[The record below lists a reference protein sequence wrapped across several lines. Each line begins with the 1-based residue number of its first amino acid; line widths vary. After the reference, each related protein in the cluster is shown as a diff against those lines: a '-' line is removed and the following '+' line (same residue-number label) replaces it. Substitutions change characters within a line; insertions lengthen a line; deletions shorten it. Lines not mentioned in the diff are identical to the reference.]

1 LPDATAAGCA
11 LAGELT
17 TPQLHYAVYCAARGA
32 PVATTHAAAV
42 AAHIERLAAGFA
54 ALVASAPAGGDAAAA
69 AAAAAARPTLVLDCA
84 NGVGAA
90 AAAALA
96 AHPSARAAGLSLSL
110 RNARRA
116 GLNHRC
122 GADFVQKA
130 RAPPDGIMA
139 SSQKDNGDDA
149 PAAVGNK
156 SDAAAAAP
164 PRYAASLDGDADRVV
179 FFECDAG
186 DAGAGAP
193 RLRRLLDG
201 DKTAALVA
209 LHVASLAA
217 AAALPLRLAVVQTAY
232 ANGASGAFLRARI
245 GGSGADAGAHG
256 ASAAAGGVTLS
267 VLRTPTGVKHLH
279 AAAERFD
286 VGIYWE
292 SNGHG
297 AALFSDDA
305 LTRIAAAATS
315 SESQPSSSA
324 AARGLAAL
332 AAACNPA
339 VGDALSGVLLVEGVL
354 RARGWGLPEW
364 DALYEDLPSKQ
375 IAVKV
380 ADRSVLRT
388 PPGDETRAVAPQGL
402 QAAVDAAVAGAGAGA
417 RAFARASGTEDV
429 VRVYA
434 EAATRDAADALA
446 LEVARA
452 VHALAGGV
460 GPAPG
465 SA

>member
-1 LPDATAAGCA
+1 
-11 LAGELT
+11 LT

-32 PVATTHAAAV
+32 PIATDHATAV
-42 AAHIERLAAGFA
+42 SAHIDRLAAGFA
-54 ALVASAPAGGDAAAA
+54 SLVASAPGAVAGAVP
-69 AAAAAARPTLVLDCA
+69 RPTLVLDCA

-122 GADFVQKA
+122 GADYVQKA
-130 RAPPDGIMA
+130 RAPPDGIMP
-139 SSQKDNGDDA
+139 SGDDA
-149 PAAVGNK
+149 DAAGNADTPA
-156 SDAAAAAP
+156 AAAAAP
-164 PRYAASLDGDADRVV
+164 PRYAAALDGDADRVV

-186 DAGAGAP
+186 ADASEGAAGAP

-217 AAALPLRLAVVQTAY
+217 AAGLSLSLGVVQTAY

-245 GGSGADAGAHG
+245 GANAGADG
-256 ASAAAGGVTLS
+256 ASATPAAGVALS

-297 AALFSDDA
+297 AVLFSDDA
-305 LTRIAAAATS
+305 LSRINTAASASSDASSSSPAAAA
-315 SESQPSSSA
+315 A
-324 AARGLAAL
+324 CGLAAL
-332 AAACNPA
+332 AAACNPS

-354 RARGWGLPEW
+354 RARGWGLSEW
-364 DALYEDLPSKQ
+364 DALYDDLPSKQ

-388 PPGDETRAVAPQGL
+388 PPGDETRAVAPEGL
-402 QAAVDAAVAGAGAGA
+402 QAAVDAAVAGAGGSA

-434 EAATRDAADALA
+434 EAATRDQADALA
-446 LEVARA
+446 LQVARA